1 VDHSGDA
8 VYCSSHVVYRFLCQE
23 SRGST
28 EPSMTDTT
36 AADEA
41 ARQAELEKQKEMER
55 QKQLEE
61 ERLAAERA
69 EQLKA
74 DAMARDM
81 MMAKNRF
88 LNENVYFDFDN
99 ATLDYQAQELL
110 KQKAM
115 WLRDNPDANVVIEGH
130 CDERG
135 TNAYN
140 LALGERRAESA
151 KTFLVNL
158 GISGMR
164 LTTISYGEE
173 KPVDMGQNE
182 EAWAKNQARRLCP
195 GVSSFNSFV
204 GCRPVL
210 SNPII
215 RWTSANA
222 SRTVFPGRAPGAAT
236 QRILSVDSPN
246 MQQSA

>member
-1 VDHSGDA
+1 MKRKWIILAILFIVPAMLFSVSCAKKA
-8 VYCSSHVVYRFLCQE
+8 VM
-23 SRGST
+23 T
-28 EPSMTDTT
+28 EPSVADTS

-41 ARQAELEKQKEMER
+41 ARQAEMEKQKAMER
-55 QKQLEE
+55 QKQMEE

-74 DAMARDM
+74 EAMQRDM

-88 LNENVYFDFDN
+88 LSENVYFDFDN

-115 WLRDNPDANVVIEGH
+115 WLRDFPDANVVIEGH

-151 KTFLVNL
+151 KAFLVNL
-158 GISGMR
+158 GISDAR

-173 KPVDMGQNE
+173 KPLDMGQNE
-182 EAWAKNQARRLCP
+182 EAWAKNRRA
-195 GVSSFNSFV
+195 SFV
-204 GCRPVL
+204 L
-210 SNPII
+210 E
-215 RWTSANA
+215 
-222 SRTVFPGRAPGAAT
+222 
-236 QRILSVDSPN
+236 
-246 MQQSA
+246 

>member
-1 VDHSGDA
+1 MKRKWIMLAMLFIVPAMLFSVSCAKKA
-8 VYCSSHVVYRFLCQE
+8 VM
-23 SRGST
+23 T
-28 EPSMTDTT
+28 EPSMTDTS

-41 ARQAELEKQKEMER
+41 ARQAELEKQREMER
-55 QKQLEE
+55 QKQMEE

-74 DAMARDM
+74 EAMQRDM

-88 LNENVYFDFDN
+88 LSENIYFDFDN

-115 WLRDNPDANVVIEGH
+115 WLRDNPDGNVVIEGH

-151 KTFLVNL
+151 KAFLVDL
-158 GISGMR
+158 GISDAR

-173 KPVDMGQNE
+173 KPLDMGQNE
-182 EAWAKNQARRLCP
+182 EAWAKNRRAA
-195 GVSSFNSFV
+195 FV
-204 GCRPVL
+204 L
-210 SNPII
+210 E
-215 RWTSANA
+215 
-222 SRTVFPGRAPGAAT
+222 
-236 QRILSVDSPN
+236 
-246 MQQSA
+246 

>member
-1 VDHSGDA
+1 MKRKWIILAMMFIIPAMLFSVSCAKTA
-8 VYCSSHVVYRFLCQE
+8 VM
-23 SRGST
+23 T
-28 EPSMTDTT
+28 EPSTTDTS

-41 ARQAELEKQKEMER
+41 ARQAEMEKQKEMER
-55 QKQLEE
+55 QKQMEE

-74 DAMARDM
+74 EAMQRDM

-88 LNENVYFDFDN
+88 LSENVYFDFDN

-115 WLRDNPDANVVIEGH
+115 YLRDFPDANVVIEGH

-151 KTFLVNL
+151 KAFLVNL
-158 GISGMR
+158 GISEAR

-173 KPVDMGQNE
+173 KPLDMGQND
-182 EAWAKNQARRLCP
+182 EAWAKNRRAA
-195 GVSSFNSFV
+195 FV
-204 GCRPVL
+204 L
-210 SNPII
+210 E
-215 RWTSANA
+215 
-222 SRTVFPGRAPGAAT
+222 
-236 QRILSVDSPN
+236 
-246 MQQSA
+246 

>member
-1 VDHSGDA
+1 MKRKWIILAMLFIIPAMLFSVSCAKKA
-8 VYCSSHVVYRFLCQE
+8 VM
-23 SRGST
+23 T
-28 EPSMTDTT
+28 EPSTTDAS

-41 ARQAELEKQKEMER
+41 ARQAELEKQQAMDLE
-55 QKQLEE
+55 KQMEE
-61 ERLAAERA
+61 ERLAEERA

-74 DAMARDM
+74 EAMDRDM

-88 LNENVYFDFDN
+88 LSENVYFDFDN

-115 WLRDNPDANVVIEGH
+115 WLRDFPEANVVIEGH

-151 KTFLVNL
+151 KAFLVNL
-158 GISGMR
+158 GISDAR

-173 KPVDMGQNE
+173 KPLDMGQSE
-182 EAWAKNQARRLCP
+182 ESWAKNRRAA
-195 GVSSFNSFV
+195 FV
-204 GCRPVL
+204 L
-210 SNPII
+210 E
-215 RWTSANA
+215 
-222 SRTVFPGRAPGAAT
+222 
-236 QRILSVDSPN
+236 
-246 MQQSA
+246 

>member
-1 VDHSGDA
+1 MKRKWIILAMMFIIPAMLFSVSCAKKA
-8 VYCSSHVVYRFLCQE
+8 VM
-23 SRGST
+23 T
-28 EPSMTDTT
+28 EPSTTDTS

-41 ARQAELEKQKEMER
+41 ARQAEMEKQKEMER
-55 QKQLEE
+55 QKQMEE

-74 DAMARDM
+74 EAMQRDM

-88 LNENVYFDFDN
+88 LSENVYFDFDN

-115 WLRDNPDANVVIEGH
+115 YLRDFPDANVVIEGH

-151 KTFLVNL
+151 KAFLVNL
-158 GISGMR
+158 GISEAR

-173 KPVDMGQNE
+173 KPLDMGQND
-182 EAWAKNQARRLCP
+182 EAWAKNRRAA
-195 GVSSFNSFV
+195 FV
-204 GCRPVL
+204 L
-210 SNPII
+210 E
-215 RWTSANA
+215 
-222 SRTVFPGRAPGAAT
+222 
-236 QRILSVDSPN
+236 
-246 MQQSA
+246 

>member
-1 VDHSGDA
+1 MKRKWIIFAMLMIIPAMLFSVSCAKQA
-8 VYCSSHVVYRFLCQE
+8 VM
-23 SRGST
+23 T
-28 EPSMTDTT
+28 EPSTTDTS

-41 ARQAELEKQKEMER
+41 ARQAEMEKQKAMEQ
-55 QKQLEE
+55 QKQMEE

-74 DAMARDM
+74 EAMERDM

-88 LNENVYFDFDN
+88 LSEHVYFEFDN

-140 LALGERRAESA
+140 LALGERRAEST
-151 KTFLVNL
+151 KSFLVNL
-158 GISGMR
+158 GISGAR

-173 KPVDMGQNE
+173 KPLDMGQNE
-182 EAWAKNQARRLCP
+182 EAWAKNRRAA
-195 GVSSFNSFV
+195 FV
-204 GCRPVL
+204 L
-210 SNPII
+210 E
-215 RWTSANA
+215 
-222 SRTVFPGRAPGAAT
+222 
-236 QRILSVDSPN
+236 
-246 MQQSA
+246 

>member
-1 VDHSGDA
+1 MLFSVSCAKKA
-8 VYCSSHVVYRFLCQE
+8 VM
-23 SRGST
+23 T
-28 EPSMTDTT
+28 EPSTADTS

-41 ARQAELEKQKEMER
+41 ARQAELEKQKAMER
-55 QKQLEE
+55 QKQMEE

-74 DAMARDM
+74 EAMQRDM

-88 LNENVYFDFDN
+88 LSENVYFDFDN
-99 ATLDYQAQELL
+99 ASLDYQAQELL

-151 KTFLVNL
+151 KSFLVDL
-158 GISGMR
+158 GISDAR

-173 KPVDMGQNE
+173 KPLDMGQNE
-182 EAWAKNQARRLCP
+182 EAWAKNRRAA
-195 GVSSFNSFV
+195 FV
-204 GCRPVL
+204 L
-210 SNPII
+210 E
-215 RWTSANA
+215 
-222 SRTVFPGRAPGAAT
+222 
-236 QRILSVDSPN
+236 
-246 MQQSA
+246 

>member
-1 VDHSGDA
+1 MKRKWIILAMMFIIPAMLFSVSCAKKA
-8 VYCSSHVVYRFLCQE
+8 VM
-23 SRGST
+23 T
-28 EPSMTDTT
+28 EPSTTDTS

-41 ARQAELEKQKEMER
+41 ARQAEMEKQKEMER

-74 DAMARDM
+74 EAMQRDM

-88 LNENVYFDFDN
+88 LSENVYFDFDN

-115 WLRDNPDANVVIEGH
+115 WLRDYPDANVVIEGH

-151 KTFLVNL
+151 KAFLVNL
-158 GISGMR
+158 GISDAR

-173 KPVDMGQNE
+173 KPLDMGQNE
-182 EAWAKNQARRLCP
+182 ESWAKNRRAA
-195 GVSSFNSFV
+195 FV
-204 GCRPVL
+204 L
-210 SNPII
+210 E
-215 RWTSANA
+215 
-222 SRTVFPGRAPGAAT
+222 
-236 QRILSVDSPN
+236 
-246 MQQSA
+246 

>member
-1 VDHSGDA
+1 MMKRKWIILAMLFVIPAMLFTVSCAKKA
-8 VYCSSHVVYRFLCQE
+8 VM
-23 SRGST
+23 T
-28 EPSMTDTT
+28 EPSTTDTS

-41 ARQAELEKQKEMER
+41 ARQAELEKQKAMES

-69 EQLKA
+69 AALKA
-74 DAMARDM
+74 EAMQRDM
-81 MMAKNRF
+81 MMSKNRF
-88 LNENVYFDFDN
+88 LSENVYFDFDK

-115 WLRDNPDANVVIEGH
+115 WLRDFPDANVVIEGH

-151 KTFLVNL
+151 KAFLVNL
-158 GISGMR
+158 GISGAR

-173 KPVDMGQNE
+173 KPVDMGHNE
-182 EAWAKNQARRLCP
+182 ESWAKNRR
-195 GVSSFNSFV
+195 
-204 GCRPVL
+204 
-210 SNPII
+210 
-215 RWTSANA
+215 
-222 SRTVFPGRAPGAAT
+222 AAFA
-236 QRILSVDSPN
+236 LE
-246 MQQSA
+246 

>member
-1 VDHSGDA
+1 MKRKWIILAMLFVIPAMLFTVSCAKKA
-8 VYCSSHVVYRFLCQE
+8 VVA
-23 SRGST
+23 
-28 EPSMTDTT
+28 EPSTTDTS

-41 ARQAELEKQKEMER
+41 ARQAELEKQQAMER

-74 DAMARDM
+74 DAMERDM

-115 WLRDNPDANVVIEGH
+115 WLRENPEANVVVEGH

-158 GISGMR
+158 GISGTR

-182 EAWAKNQARRLCP
+182 ESWAKNRRAA
-195 GVSSFNSFV
+195 FV
-204 GCRPVL
+204 L
-210 SNPII
+210 E
-215 RWTSANA
+215 
-222 SRTVFPGRAPGAAT
+222 
-236 QRILSVDSPN
+236 
-246 MQQSA
+246 

>member
-1 VDHSGDA
+1 MKSKWIILAMLFIIPAMLFSVSCAKKA
-8 VYCSSHVVYRFLCQE
+8 VM
-23 SRGST
+23 T
-28 EPSMTDTT
+28 EPSTTDAS

-41 ARQAELEKQKEMER
+41 ARQAELEKQKAMEQ
-55 QKQLEE
+55 QKQMEE

-74 DAMARDM
+74 EAMERDM

-88 LNENVYFDFDN
+88 LSENVYFDFDN

-115 WLRDNPDANVVIEGH
+115 WLRDYPDANVVIEGH

-140 LALGERRAESA
+140 LALGERRAESTKA
-151 KTFLVNL
+151 FLVNL
-158 GISGMR
+158 GISGAR

-173 KPVDMGQNE
+173 KPLDMGQNE
-182 EAWAKNQARRLCP
+182 ESWAKNRRAA
-195 GVSSFNSFV
+195 FV
-204 GCRPVL
+204 L
-210 SNPII
+210 E
-215 RWTSANA
+215 
-222 SRTVFPGRAPGAAT
+222 
-236 QRILSVDSPN
+236 
-246 MQQSA
+246 

>member
-1 VDHSGDA
+1 MIKSKWIILAMVLIVPAMLFSVSCA
-8 VYCSSHVVYRFLCQE
+8 KKTVE
-23 SRGST
+23 SA
-28 EPSMTDTT
+28 PMATDT
-36 AADEA
+36 AAEDA
-41 ARQAELEKQKEMER
+41 ARQAELDKQAEMER

-74 DAMARDM
+74 EAMERDM

-88 LNENVYFDFDN
+88 LNENVYFDFDD

-115 WLRDNPDANVVIEGH
+115 WLRDHPDANVVIEGH

-140 LALGERRAESA
+140 LALGERRAEST
-151 KTFLVNL
+151 KSFLVNL
-158 GISGMR
+158 GISGTRM
-164 LTTISYGEE
+164 TTISYGEE

-182 EAWAKNQARRLCP
+182 EAWAKNRRAA
-195 GVSSFNSFV
+195 FV
-204 GCRPVL
+204 L
-210 SNPII
+210 E
-215 RWTSANA
+215 
-222 SRTVFPGRAPGAAT
+222 
-236 QRILSVDSPN
+236 
-246 MQQSA
+246 